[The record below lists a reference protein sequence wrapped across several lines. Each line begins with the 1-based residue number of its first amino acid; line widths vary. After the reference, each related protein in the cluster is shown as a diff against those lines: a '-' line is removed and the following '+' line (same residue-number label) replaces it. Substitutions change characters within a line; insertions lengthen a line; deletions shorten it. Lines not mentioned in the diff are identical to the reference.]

1 MVPFLIVTILVFNS
15 IESLAFLQRDFLKSK
30 TNIIH
35 ASSIVVPRLST
46 EPDAVAPTNLDE
58 KQVRPTY
65 RDLIHVSNK
74 FLIFNPCQ
82 HFHEHS
88 LTSQW
93 DI

>member
-65 RDLIHVSNK
+65 RDLCMCPISFSFSILVNISMN
-74 FLIFNPCQ
+74 IA
-82 HFHEHS
+82 
-88 LTSQW
+88 
-93 DI
+93 